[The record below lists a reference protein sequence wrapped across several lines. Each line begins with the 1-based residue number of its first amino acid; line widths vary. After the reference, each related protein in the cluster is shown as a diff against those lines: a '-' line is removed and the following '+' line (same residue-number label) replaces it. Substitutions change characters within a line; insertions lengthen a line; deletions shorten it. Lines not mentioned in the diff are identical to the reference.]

1 MRLKNNLI
9 EKILCERYKKTHD
22 CICENEEN
30 KLNEDLDSTGVQ
42 ALYWLKN
49 ALDIPVELAKVLFRK
64 RPGAEVP
71 DLYTEKTAQA
81 STEAIPV
88 SPDFNRASGNVKT
101 AKVKEFSNATGSV
114 ISPG

>member
-9 EKILCERYKKTHD
+9 EKILCERYQKTNKCNCD
-22 CICENEEN
+22 NQEN
-30 KLNEDLDSTGVQ
+30 KLNEEVLEW
-42 ALYWLKN
+42 LYWLKN
-49 ALDIPVELAKVLFRK
+49 APAIPIELAKVLFK
-64 RPGAEVP
+64 GRPGTEVP
-71 DLYTEKTAQA
+71 DLFQEKQAQA
-81 STEAIPV
+81 STEAVPV